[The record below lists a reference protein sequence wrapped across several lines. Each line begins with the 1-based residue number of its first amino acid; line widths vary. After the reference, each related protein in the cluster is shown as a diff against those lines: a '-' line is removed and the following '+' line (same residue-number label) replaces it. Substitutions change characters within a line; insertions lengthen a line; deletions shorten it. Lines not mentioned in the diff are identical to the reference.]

1 MSEYPEHIDQIDD
14 FYRSQLADHEI
25 EPPEGLWEK
34 ISLSA
39 FETQSPQTN
48 DSTASVS
55 SAALFTKTQKIIGL
69 GITSFLIVVGS
80 LYFYFNKEN
89 STPIENTL
97 PSIDQPTQEQ
107 KTNTSTPEIQG
118 SEHKTS
124 SSTVTPLKNKEQQS
138 TSINKNEGE
147 LIINPEVLEK
157 QTDGNQADAP
167 VIIPLVTEEK
177 KADSIADIKT
187 TQKSPKEK
195 VKFKDKYKKDYQ
207 DSTRKIF
214 VPGK

>member
-25 EPPEGLWEK
+25 EPPEGLWDK

-39 FETQSPQTN
+39 FETQSPEAS
-48 DSTASVS
+48 DSTASAS

-69 GITSFLIVVGS
+69 GITSLLIVVGS
-80 LYFYFNKEN
+80 LYFYFDKDN
-89 STPIENTL
+89 STPTENTL
-97 PSIDQPTQEQ
+97 PSTDQPAEEQ
-107 KTNTSTPEIQG
+107 NTNTSTPELKG

-138 TSINKNEGE
+138 TSINKHEGE
-147 LIINPEVLEK
+147 PTTHPEVLEK
-157 QTDGNQADAP
+157 QADENQTDAP
-167 VIIPLVTEEK
+167 VIISSVTEEK

-187 TQKSPKEK
+187 IQTSPKEK